1 MQEEINQAFKKA
13 TDLMEEAID
22 HLNRELT
29 KIRAGKA
36 SPAMLNGI
44 MVDYYGT
51 PTPLNQVANVTTPDS
66 KMLSVQPWEKSMIGP
81 IEQAIFA
88 ANLGLTPQNNGEMV
102 VINIPPLTEERRLDM
117 VKRSKA
123 LGEDAKVSLRS
134 VRQRGMDFFKKAV
147 KDGLSEDLGKR
158 NEEEMEKMV
167 KSYTEKVGALIAA
180 KEKDIM
186 TI

>member
-1 MQEEINQAFKKA
+1 MQEEINKEFEKGRG
-13 TDLMEEAID
+13 LMQDAID
-22 HLNRELT
+22 HLNRELA

-44 MVDYYGT
+44 LVDYYGN
-51 PTPLNQVANVTTPDS
+51 PTPINQVANITSPDP
-66 KMLSVQPWEKSMIGP
+66 KMLSIQPWEKAMIGP

-102 VINIPPLTEERRLDM
+102 VINIPPLTEERRVQM
-117 VKRSKA
+117 VKQSKA
-123 LGEDAKVSLRS
+123 LGEDAKISLRS
-134 VRQRGMDFFKKAV
+134 VRHRGMEYIKKKV
-147 KDGLSEDLGKR
+147 KEGLSEDMGKR
-158 NEEEMEKMV
+158 KEEEIEKMI
-167 KSYTEKVGALIAA
+167 KSFGEQVGKMIAA